1 VLVRNTAQT
10 HLVDADNRTVKLPV
24 VARTP
29 STVTVALPS
38 STNVLPNGPYLLFAV
53 AGAGGNPA
61 KDVPGQVVP
70 SIGQQVFVTGTS
82 VPRLLPAP
90 APAAKKA
97 TAAKAAAA
105 PHPGAVAAQPLST
118 VGPMGT
124 PPRHEHVAF
133 SQPPAATP
141 PRRMA

>member
-90 APAAKKA
+90 TPAGAAEKGKA
-97 TAAKAAAA
+97 GEKGGAAKAATA
-105 PHPGAVAAQPLST
+105 
-118 VGPMGT
+118 
-124 PPRHEHVAF
+124 
-133 SQPPAATP
+133 PPATATVAQSP
-141 PRRMA
+141 SAIGPAP